1 MRYVENRMDTRSRG
15 APSTPPEPG
24 HPQPLIELT
33 LGAGAGGDR
42 AGGAAVE
49 EIAAASGVEP
59 ERLSGLRALVEELIR
74 ESLGRE
80 HAGPPRTWLEV
91 IADAG
96 RLEIELRDEALPV
109 SSSESRRAPAR
120 RMAARGGADHLH
132 IAADGRAGNL
142 TRCTLALPATRSRE
156 SEELASTQL
165 ADDAPVADEQLAA
178 GLEVRT
184 MEEADAR
191 ELVRCVYRSYGYS
204 YKAALMYEPREIVR
218 ALRRGLMHSVV
229 AVTPAAGVVGHSAV
243 FVERAGDRVP
253 ESGRLVVD
261 PRFRG
266 HGIAN
271 RMAALR
277 RELAAERGLPGFWSE
292 AVTNHPY
299 SQREILANGG
309 AEVGL
314 LIGAS
319 PPSGM
324 VGFADGGSSARHTLL
339 ATYTPLNPTA
349 EAIHPPP
356 RHAEM
361 LGELVR
367 RLGVEREMRVGEEAS
382 EGTTTHLSSTV
393 EAASGLAH
401 LRVGAVGADL
411 QARVAA
417 ELDSLAELDIAAVH
431 LDLPL
436 SDSATAAAAEALEHL
451 GFCFAAWIP
460 RFAEG
465 SDGLRLQRIG
475 SHPVETGAIACARPE
490 GEVLRDYVLA
500 DWHRVRRGGAG

>member
-1 MRYVENRMDTRSRG
+1 MVP
-15 APSTPPEPG
+15 PSEAE

-33 LGAGAGGDR
+33 LRAGAGADR

-49 EIAAASGVEP
+49 EIAAAAGVEP
-59 ERLSGLRALVEELIR
+59 ERLGGLRELIEELIR

-80 HAGPPRTWLEV
+80 HAGPPRTWLQV
-91 IADAG
+91 TAGAG

-120 RMAARGGADHLH
+120 RIAALGCVDELH
-132 IAADGRAGNL
+132 IAAHGRAGNL
-142 TRCTLALPATRSRE
+142 TRCMIALPGGQSQE
-156 SEELASTQL
+156 SVALAADQL
-165 ADDAPVADEQLAA
+165 ADEAPAADEQLAA
-178 GLEVRT
+178 GLEVRP
-184 MEEADAR
+184 MEESDAR
-191 ELVRCVYRSYGYS
+191 GLIRCVYRTYGYS
-204 YKAALMYEPREIVR
+204 YKSALMYEPREIVR

-229 AVTPAAGVVGHSAV
+229 AVTPAAGVIGHSAV
-243 FVERAGDRVP
+243 FVEREGDRVP

-266 HGIAN
+266 HGVAN

-299 SQREILANGG
+299 SQREIVANGG

-319 PPSGM
+319 PPTGM
-324 VGFADGGSSARHTLL
+324 VGFADGGSSARHTLV

-349 EAIHPPP
+349 GTIHPPA

-361 LGELVR
+361 IDELAQ
-367 RLGVEREMRVGEEAS
+367 RLGLEREVGEGEGAS
-382 EGTTTHLSSTV
+382 DGTATHLSSTV
-393 EAASGLAH
+393 EVSSGLAH
-401 LRVGAVGADL
+401 LRVVTIGADL
-411 QARVAA
+411 AARVAV
-417 ELDSLAELDIAAVH
+417 ELDSLEQLDIAAVH

-436 SDSATAAAAEALEHL
+436 SHPAAAAAAEALEPL

-465 SDGLRLQRIG
+465 SDGLRLQRTG